1 MTGKEVLQPVVDLC
15 RELVRIP
22 SPSGGEGPLADAVAA
37 RMEKAGLTVSTDR
50 FGGVLGEKR
59 GRAGGPTL
67 LLDAHLDTVQVTEP
81 AAWTHDPFGGQVAEG
96 RLWGLGA
103 ADTKGSL
110 AAMIVAAEALD
121 GFAGTLLVSASVC
134 EEDVTGAAL
143 GELLDR
149 SEADLVVVGE
159 PTSLRL
165 GVGQKGRAG
174 VVVETRG
181 KIAHS
186 SSPDL
191 GRNAVT
197 RMMEELSRIRALAL
211 PVDPELGSG
220 VCEVIEIRS
229 EPSPSTGTIPNRC
242 TTRLALRLLPGE
254 TARSVLARLEGGIAE
269 LEGVSVRLDVLKRRC
284 HTGVEIAMEEFVPAW
299 RSRDARLEAR
309 LLQALGV
316 PSFAAPYTTNASAAA
331 ERGIPAFVL
340 GPGSIEQAH
349 SVDEWIALDELNDAC
364 DAYTTLGRTFLA
376 GRVSER

>member
-22 SPSGGEGPLADAVAA
+22 SPSGGEG
-37 RMEKAGLTVSTDR
+37 
-50 FGGVLGEKR
+50 
-59 GRAGGPTL
+59 
-67 LLDAHLDTVQVTEP
+67 
-81 AAWTHDPFGGQVAEG
+81 
-96 RLWGLGA
+96 
-103 ADTKGSL
+103 
-110 AAMIVAAEALD
+110 
-121 GFAGTLLVSASVC
+121 LLVSASVC

-186 SSPDL
+186 SRPDL

-197 RMMEELSRIRALAL
+197 RMMEALSRIRALAL